1 MQISGK
7 LIAQKQQGE
16 KAVINSSHNLIIFH
30 VLFAEIQRS
39 LALESEKVER
49 LIRNITFI
57 LQSPTFQGPRR
68 NFFFLLANDFSNKN
82 INHSQLISD
91 SEFS

>member
-1 MQISGK
+1 M
-7 LIAQKQQGE
+7 
-16 KAVINSSHNLIIFH
+16 AVINSSFNLIIFH

-49 LIRNITFI
+49 IRNITSI
-57 LQSPTFQGPRR
+57 LQSPTLQGPQRIFS
-68 NFFFLLANDFSNKN
+68 FFWLLANDFSNEN
-82 INHSQLISD
+82 INYSQLLGD